1 MVDAFAV
8 DAGVRRALVNLLLT
22 VGARVPSETLAN
34 VAVHFVVALSV
45 HARVGSALVD
55 VCSKVSWTNNSQD
68 QN

>member
-1 MVDAFAV
+1 MH
-8 DAGVRRALVNLLLT
+8 ALHLRFGFNYRKALT
-22 VGARVPSETLAN
+22 DLAVGARVPSVTLAN